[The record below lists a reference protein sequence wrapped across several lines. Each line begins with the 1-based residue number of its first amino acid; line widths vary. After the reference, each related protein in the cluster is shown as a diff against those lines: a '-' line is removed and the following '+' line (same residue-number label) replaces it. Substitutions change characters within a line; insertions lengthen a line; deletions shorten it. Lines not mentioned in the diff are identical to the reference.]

1 MPNLRPWVSS
11 IKIADLTIIILIV
24 SIAFASAIL
33 IYGGGQNRL
42 NVVIQGEEGSWV
54 YDLQENR
61 KEEVLGPLGI
71 TVVEITDGSVKITN
85 SPCPN
90 QTCIAAPPLSHKG
103 EWNACLPNRVIVRI
117 EGDDTSDGI
126 DILVQ

>member
-1 MPNLRPWVSS
+1 M
-11 IKIADLTIIILIV
+11 KIADLAIIILIV
-24 SIAFASAIL
+24 SLAIFSG
-33 IYGGGQNRL
+33 IIVYGGGQNRL
-42 NVVIQGEEGSWV
+42 TVVIQGEEGSWV
-54 YDLQENR
+54 YDLQDSR
-61 KEEVLGPLGI
+61 REEIAGPLG
-71 TVVEITDGSVKITN
+71 TTTVEIAEGSVKIIE

-103 EWNACLPNRVIVRI
+103 EWNACLPNKVIVRI